1 MVLLIIIRL
10 KGLIADKKQDNSLD
24 TSLSS
29 PVSGIT
35 RNAKG
40 LDSTDAASPSSLELQ
55 SLRKKLDTSEKLN
68 AALKYELEVNKRNA
82 KSEASSE
89 PFMGHVEELRQLRSR
104 LEESIKTYEAL
115 CVQLEEKLS
124 ELNERDDEDDGLQ
137 NRISLA
143 KENDDL
149 RVQLTQF
156 TEKLKTIQTQ
166 LENQRIAAKK

>member
-1 MVLLIIIRL
+1 M
-10 KGLIADKKQDNSLD
+10 KGLIAEKNQDNSLD
-24 TSLSS
+24 TSSLSS

-40 LDSTDAASPSSLELQ
+40 LDSTDAAPPSSLELQ

-68 AALKYELEVNKRNA
+68 AALKYELEINKRNA
-82 KSEASSE
+82 NMKSEASGE
-89 PFMGHVEELRQLRSR
+89 PFMGHVVELRQLRSR

-115 CVQLEEKLS
+115 CIQLEEKLS
-124 ELNERDDEDDGLQ
+124 ELNERDYEDDGLQ

-166 LENQRIAAKK
+166 LENQRIAVKK